1 MATGTLLWLML
12 VFFVTSSVSVITG
25 STSLITVPVMF
36 QFGIEPRTAIATNM
50 FTLIFLSIGGSLPF
64 FRGKKTAINRK
75 RLTRLIALTLA
86 GSLLGALLLLRV
98 PQHSVRLTVS
108 GAMIAVAIF
117 SVIYRKSGTPEYVAA
132 PSAAAEFAGYALT
145 FLLGIYGGFYSGGY
159 VTILTAVYVALFRQS
174 FVEAVATTKL
184 INVFSSAVAT
194 AVFMTKHLVDYRL
207 GCVLG
212 LTMFVGA
219 LLGARLSIRLGDRWV
234 RRIFLTA
241 VWALGLK
248 ALFFDVPSA
257 ASPAEKHAPGQ

>member
-1 MATGTLLWLML
+1 MATGALLGLVL
-12 VFFVTSSVSVITG
+12 VFFVTSSISVITG

-50 FTLIFLSIGGSLPF
+50 FALIFLSIGGSLPF
-64 FRGKKTAINRK
+64 FRGKQTAVDRK
-75 RLTRLIALTLA
+75 RLRRLIVLTLA

-98 PQHSVRLTVS
+98 PQHSVPVIVS

-117 SVIYRKSGTPEYVAA
+117 SVVYRKSGTPEYVAA
-132 PSAAAEFAGYALT
+132 TAPAAEFAGYALT

-184 INVFSSAVAT
+184 INVFSSAIAT
-194 AVFMTKHLVDYRL
+194 AVFMTRHLIDYRL
-207 GCVLG
+207 GCILG
-212 LTMFVGA
+212 LTMFAGA
-219 LLGARLSIRLGDRWV
+219 LLGARLSTRLGDRWV

-248 ALFFDVPSA
+248 ALFFDLFSS
-257 ASPAEKHAPGQ
+257 ASPAEKHAAGQ

>member
-1 MATGTLLWLML
+1 MAVGTLMLLML

-36 QFGIEPRTAIATNM
+36 QFGIEPRTAVAKNM
-50 FTLIFLSIGGSLPF
+50 FALIFLSIGGSLPF
-64 FRGKKTAINRK
+64 LGGNKPVGDQRRVM
-75 RLTRLIALTLA
+75 RLVLLTLA

-98 PQHSVRLTVS
+98 PQHSVPLIVS

-117 SVIYRKSGTPEYVAA
+117 SVVYRKSGTPEFTAL
-132 PSAAAEFAGYALT
+132 PSTSAEVTGYALT

-159 VTILTAVYVALFRQS
+159 VTILTVVYVAYFRQS

-184 INVFSSAVAT
+184 INIFSSAIAT
-194 AVFMTKHLVDYRL
+194 VVFMSHHLINYRL
-207 GCVLG
+207 GCILG
-212 LTMFVGA
+212 LTMFAGA

-248 ALFFDVPSA
+248 ALFFDVL
-257 ASPAEKHAPGQ
+257 SPEEKHGGGQ

>member
-1 MATGTLLWLML
+1 MATAPLLWLML

-50 FTLIFLSIGGSLPF
+50 FALIFLSIGGSLPF
-64 FRGKKTAINRK
+64 LRGKTVAGRR
-75 RLTRLIALTLA
+75 RLTRLVLLTLA

-98 PQHSVRLTVS
+98 PRHSVSLIVS

-117 SVIYRKSGTPEYVAA
+117 SVVYRKSGAPEFTAP
-132 PSAAAEFAGYALT
+132 PSAAAEFTGYALT

-184 INVFSSAVAT
+184 INVFSSAIAT
-194 AVFMTKHLVDYRL
+194 VVFMSRHLIDYRL
-207 GCVLG
+207 GCILG
-212 LTMFVGA
+212 LTMFAGA
-219 LLGARLSIRLGDRWV
+219 FLGARLSIRLGDRWV

-248 ALFFDVPSA
+248 ALFFDVLPSV
-257 ASPAEKHAPGQ
+257 SPAEKHGGGR

>member
-1 MATGTLLWLML
+1 MATGPLLWLML

-50 FTLIFLSIGGSLPF
+50 FALIFLSVGGSLPF
-64 FRGKKTAINRK
+64 LRRKTTVADRR
-75 RLTRLIALTLA
+75 RLTLLVPLTLA
-86 GSLLGALLLLRV
+86 GSLLGALSLPRV
-98 PQHSVRLTVS
+98 PQHSVSLIVS

-117 SVIYRKSGTPEYVAA
+117 SVVYRKSGAPEFTAP
-132 PSAAAEFAGYALT
+132 PSAAAEFTGYALT

-174 FVEAVATTKL
+174 FVEAVATTKF
-184 INVFSSAVAT
+184 INVFSSAIAT
-194 AVFMTKHLVDYRL
+194 VVFMSRDLIDYRL
-207 GCVLG
+207 GSILG
-212 LTMFVGA
+212 LTMFAGA

-241 VWALGLK
+241 VWALGSK
-248 ALFFDVPSA
+248 ALFFDVLPNV
-257 ASPAEKHAPGQ
+257 SPAEKHGGGH

>member
-1 MATGTLLWLML
+1 MATGALLWLML
-12 VFFVTSSVSVITG
+12 VFFVTSSISVITG

-50 FTLIFLSIGGSLPF
+50 FALIFLSIGGSLPF
-64 FRGKKTAINRK
+64 FRDKRPPVDRK
-75 RLTRLIALTLA
+75 RVTRLIVLTLA

-98 PQHSVRLTVS
+98 PQHSVPVIVS

-117 SVIYRKSGTPEYVAA
+117 SVVYRKSGTPAYVAA
-132 PSAAAEFAGYALT
+132 ASSAAEFTGYALT

-184 INVFSSAVAT
+184 INIFSSAIAT
-194 AVFMTKHLVDYRL
+194 AVFMTRHLIDYRL
-207 GCVLG
+207 GCILG
-212 LTMFVGA
+212 FTMFAGA

-248 ALFFDVPSA
+248 ALFLDLFSS
-257 ASPAEKHAPGQ
+257 ASPAEKHAAGQ

>member
-1 MATGTLLWLML
+1 MATGPLLWLVL

-36 QFGIEPRTAIATNM
+36 EFGIEPRTAIATNM
-50 FTLIFLSIGGSLPF
+50 FALIFLSIGGSLPF
-64 FRGKKTAINRK
+64 LRGKTTVADRQ
-75 RLTRLIALTLA
+75 RLTRLVLLTLA

-98 PQHSVRLTVS
+98 PRHSVSLIVS

-117 SVIYRKSGTPEYVAA
+117 SVVYRKSGTSEFTAP
-132 PSAAAEFAGYALT
+132 PSATATFTGYALT
-145 FLLGIYGGFYSGGY
+145 FLLAIYGGFYSGGY

-184 INVFSSAVAT
+184 INIFSSAIAT
-194 AVFMTKHLVDYRL
+194 VVFMSRHLIDYRL
-207 GCVLG
+207 GCILG
-212 LTMFVGA
+212 ITMFAGA

-248 ALFFDVPSA
+248 ALFFDMLA
-257 ASPAEKHAPGQ
+257 PAEKHGGGH

>member
-1 MATGTLLWLML
+1 MATGPLLWLML

-50 FTLIFLSIGGSLPF
+50 FALIFLSIGGILPF
-64 FRGKKTAINRK
+64 LRGKKTIADRR
-75 RLTRLIALTLA
+75 RLTRLVLLTLA

-98 PQHSVRLTVS
+98 PQHSVSLIVS
-108 GAMIAVAIF
+108 GAMIGVAIF
-117 SVIYRKSGTPEYVAA
+117 SVVYRKSGTSEFMA
-132 PSAAAEFAGYALT
+132 PASTAAEFTGYALT

-174 FVEAVATTKL
+174 FVEAVATTKV
-184 INVFSSAVAT
+184 INIFSSAIAT
-194 AVFMTKHLVDYRL
+194 IVFMSRHLIEYRL
-207 GCVLG
+207 GWILG
-212 LTMFVGA
+212 ITMFAGA

-248 ALFFDVPSA
+248 ALFFDVLPSV
-257 ASPAEKHAPGQ
+257 SPAEEHGGAH